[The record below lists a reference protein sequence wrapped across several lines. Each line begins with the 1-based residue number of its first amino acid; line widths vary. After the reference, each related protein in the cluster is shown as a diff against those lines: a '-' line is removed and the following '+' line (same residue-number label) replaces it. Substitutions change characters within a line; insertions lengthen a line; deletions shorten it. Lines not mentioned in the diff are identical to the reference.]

1 MCNCTAQYRCSG
13 VQVYRTGYFRSV
25 LAGNAPTRY
34 FIPFPRDSF
43 PGRVVSFDPPKVNT
57 DLSLAAH
64 IIILAS
70 HSLLIS

>member
-1 MCNCTAQYRCSG
+1 M
-13 VQVYRTGYFRSV
+13 

-64 IIILAS
+64 IMLLAS
-70 HSLLIS
+70 HSLLISYYLPFIGVIILICEF